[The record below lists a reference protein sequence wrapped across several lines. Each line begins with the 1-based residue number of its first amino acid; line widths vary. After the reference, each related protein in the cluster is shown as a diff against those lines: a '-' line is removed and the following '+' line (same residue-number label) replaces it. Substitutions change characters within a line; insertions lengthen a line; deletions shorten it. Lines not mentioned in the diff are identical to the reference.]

1 MKDKIF
7 HILEHSS
14 LPYLNKLDASSTVEV
29 YVLSRH
35 AELQNV
41 QLNESFTASSD
52 DETSLTLSVPK
63 TGLGFRHI
71 KKSTYRGFQ
80 RNNGYDESN
89 SEYNGNQPI
98 SFELVLE
105 YGPRKIFTT
114 VPTFAGTND
123 VGEGTSEIHVQESMP
138 QISLDDSSSEKTIT
152 WDNEGGV
159 YYSTSIDRNV
169 WKSAYFMAPI
179 TGAVLSKVLD
189 YSAEY
194 SKSHPRYQPFD
205 LIHLMNNKENN
216 ENSIYDNT
224 LEDANVSQLFPSSS
238 SDDFVWRVIS
248 VLSDAYVNVNPIV
261 IPPRIRSKV
270 FVKEAQIV
278 NYTSSSAEEK
288 LSITQYYNQLYSCVL
303 SNVKDSLGRKDID
316 KRYLS
321 NVPSIQPS
329 TKPIHSPSSIPTTIS
344 PFIDKTS
351 TFHPTATS
359 FAHKSIAPT
368 SRNTIRPSVVQLG
381 NGTRNLKDDVD
392 SKPLKIVNMQIDF
405 VLPCLSS
412 IHPSGIGRNSNSSK
426 ENDVAYF
433 YSDGENFWRANL
445 TYPYLEISTHP
456 GSLPVTK
463 QNFDGEV
470 RNTYDF
476 LFCFFSFLHG
486 NVYVCICIWKA
497 QLIDWLL
504 ATAIMC
510 SFVIGVIVVL
520 QHMGLIRTFFRVN
533 HFCGIT
539 STYVR
544 PDDFENSYLSDHKH
558 KISISK
564 QRGKHIMASE
574 KEELVREN
582 GDVDCNVIQFAA
594 IELPIK
600 ERNLHTH
607 NPRRFGKLLFGR
619 SNSSEQI
626 VRRKRSPEVTETES
640 VIVDSPKTID
650 NNKDNFF
657 IE

>member
-1 MKDKIF
+1 MKDKNF

-29 YVLSRH
+29 YVLTRH

-52 DETSLTLSVPK
+52 DEIGLTLSVPK

-89 SEYNGNQPI
+89 SEYNRNQPI

-114 VPTFAGTND
+114 VPTFAGNND
-123 VGEGTSEIHVQESMP
+123 VGKGTSEIHVQESMP
-138 QISLDDSSSEKTIT
+138 QITLDDSSSAKTIT

-205 LIHLMNNKENN
+205 LINLMNDNKENK
-216 ENSIYDNT
+216 ENSIYDNI
-224 LEDANVSQLFPSSS
+224 LEGAENTDVSQLFPSSS

-270 FVKEAQIV
+270 YVKEAQIV

-288 LSITQYYNQLYSCVL
+288 LSITQYYDQLYSCVL
-303 SNVKDSLGRKDID
+303 NNVKDSLGRKDIN
-316 KRYLS
+316 KRYSS
-321 NVPSIQPS
+321 NVPSSHPS
-329 TKPIHSPSSIPTTIS
+329 TKPTPSPSSIPTTIPS
-344 PFIDKTS
+344 FVDKTS

-359 FAHKSIAPT
+359 FANRSIATIQPT
-368 SRNTIRPSVVQLG
+368 SRNTISPSVFQLG

-392 SKPLKIVNMQIDF
+392 SKPLQIVNMQIDF
-405 VLPCLSS
+405 VLPCLPS
-412 IHPSGIGRNSNSSK
+412 IHPSSIGHNSNSSK

-445 TYPYLEISTHP
+445 TYPYLEISTNP
-456 GSLPVTK
+456 GSLPATK

-470 RNTYDF
+470 RNKYDF
-476 LFCFFSFLHG
+476 FLSSAPYIETFMF
-486 NVYVCICIWKA
+486 V
-497 QLIDWLL
+497 L
-504 ATAIMC
+504 A
-510 SFVIGVIVVL
+510 
-520 QHMGLIRTFFRVN
+520 
-533 HFCGIT
+533 
-539 STYVR
+539 
-544 PDDFENSYLSDHKH
+544 
-558 KISISK
+558 
-564 QRGKHIMASE
+564 
-574 KEELVREN
+574 
-582 GDVDCNVIQFAA
+582 
-594 IELPIK
+594 
-600 ERNLHTH
+600 
-607 NPRRFGKLLFGR
+607 FGR
-619 SNSSEQI
+619 LS
-626 VRRKRSPEVTETES
+626 
-640 VIVDSPKTID
+640 
-650 NNKDNFF
+650 
-657 IE
+657 